1 LFDGFVSVGSMQN
14 FVVLLADLFIVLF
27 VGISTSKG
35 KDDNNTQDPEASY
48 NVKTAADGKRKT
60 TYGYKMHAN
69 TDEDGFV
76 KKMSYTPGNVH
87 DSQEFD
93 KLLDT
98 YKTKD
103 KIKTCGEVYA
113 DSAYAN
119 KKNNEKIGKQNNKVL
134 HRAYRNKPLTKQQ
147 KQDNKQRSS
156 IRYVVERTFGLYS
169 NFITA

>member
-1 LFDGFVSVGSMQN
+1 M
-14 FVVLLADLFIVLF
+14 
-27 VGISTSKG
+27 SKLIG
-35 KDDNNTQDPEASY
+35 PLQA
-48 NVKTAADGKRKT
+48 VDGKRKT

-156 IRYVVERTFGLYS
+156 IRYVVERTFGLLKLHRSSKLLSVNSHLSYQIHPYQS
-169 NFITA
+169 IQKL

>member
-1 LFDGFVSVGSMQN
+1 
-14 FVVLLADLFIVLF
+14 
-27 VGISTSKG
+27 
-35 KDDNNTQDPEASY
+35 
-48 NVKTAADGKRKT
+48 
-60 TYGYKMHAN
+60 
-69 TDEDGFV
+69 
-76 KKMSYTPGNVH
+76 MSYTPGNVH

-156 IRYVVERTFGLYS
+156 IRYVVERTFGLLKLHRSSKLLSVNSHLSYQIHPYQS
-169 NFITA
+169 IQKLIITQRQVSLRTLPFI